1 MSVRSYLALQ
11 LETQMEKQGETFDT
25 FARLLGYRSRTDSP
39 FRRLMSGRSRIDT
52 YEAAFAALGL
62 RIAVTVEPIKSA
74 QDNTLQE
81 TP

>member
-11 LETQMEKQGETFDT
+11 LETQMEKQGETPDT
-25 FARLLGYRSRTDSP
+25 FARLLGFKSAKDSQY
-39 FRRLMSGRSRIDT
+39 RRLIQGRSRIET
-52 YEAAFAALGL
+52 YESAFSVLGL
-62 RIAVTVEPIKSA
+62 RVSISLESLKGA